1 MKKRVKNWGELN
13 TDELYSLLQ
22 LRQEVFIIEQ
32 NCVYQDLDQHDTN
45 SIHIL
50 GYSDTTLVA
59 YSRVLPPNELY
70 AQASIGRVAISKEHR
85 GKNLGRELMDYTL
98 ELCGELFG
106 KDAQIKIMA
115 QYYLVPFYESLGF
128 EVISNKFWDDEIAHY
143 YMLKRSLES

>member
-1 MKKRVKNWGELN
+1 
-13 TDELYSLLQ
+13 
-22 LRQEVFIIEQ
+22 
-32 NCVYQDLDQHDTN
+32 
-45 SIHIL
+45 
-50 GYSDTTLVA
+50 VA